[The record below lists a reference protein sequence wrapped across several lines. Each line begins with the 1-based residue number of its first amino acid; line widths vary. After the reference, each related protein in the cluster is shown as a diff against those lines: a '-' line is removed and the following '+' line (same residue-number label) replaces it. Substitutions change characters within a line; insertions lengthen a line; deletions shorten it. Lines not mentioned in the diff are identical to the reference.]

1 MTYAPCLIGLW
12 VFVLAQTIIF
22 NRKKLGGT
30 LMIKILKS
38 EKAFTLIEMMI
49 VLLVISVLLFIT
61 IPNVTK
67 QSNNINSKG
76 CEAFVHMVEAEI
88 EAYKIDHNKAP
99 QDIDTLV
106 EEDYLKG
113 TSCPN
118 GGEVTIDGSGNVA
131 VSSS

>member
-1 MTYAPCLIGLW
+1 
-12 VFVLAQTIIF
+12 
-22 NRKKLGGT
+22 
-30 LMIKILKS
+30 MIKILKN

-76 CEAFVHMVEAEI
+76 CEAFIHMVEGQI
-88 EAYKIDHNKAP
+88 EAYKIDNNKAP
-99 QDIDTLV
+99 QNMKTLV
-106 EEDYLKG
+106 DEDYLKG

-118 GGEVTIDGSGNVA
+118 GGEVTIDGSGNVT